1 LRTKNRICVIAVN
14 LVFMELSAED
24 SLRLN
29 VLLAQ
34 NLQAVRID
42 ESKMTVFA
50 LTDKG
55 EARVP
60 LNPNCKDDKYIKQV
74 KAVLSTHV
82 MGSPGG
88 YPVFLKRWTRMGQ
101 ARDESLAQLL
111 MLGEEEAVVAAVHA
125 AGLTDELAE
134 RAWWAMPTAENARR
148 MLEKETVVRGRTGP
162 VLAEFLVEFLP
173 FEEEPRAM
181 IESVRLV
188 LQPGLISE
196 DEKQKLWKRARTKR
210 SFYVGFLHSSPEDLP
225 EVTEPHAMYSQVS
238 EKLQPLVDAGNR
250 YADMVVRVFSDRG
263 QCFINTA
270 VNALKKPSDQE
281 VVESLLDAIAAYFKT
296 IRPAQFTADDI
307 DAISAEAGQHCK
319 TDEDILAVV
328 DQLPELEAVIRAMII
343 LSCLGVKLVNPVFAR
358 TDAIG
363 TMMRKKI
370 QPITDPIFEQLS
382 VLQAGR

>member
-1 LRTKNRICVIAVN
+1 
-14 LVFMELSAED
+14 MDLSAED
-24 SLRLN
+24 NLRLN

-42 ESKMTVFA
+42 ESKMVVVA

-55 EARVP
+55 EAKVP
-60 LNPNCKDDKYIKQV
+60 LNPNCKDEKYIKQV

-148 MLEKETVVRGRTGP
+148 MLEKEAVVKGKTGP

-173 FEEEPRAM
+173 FEEEQRAM

-196 DEKQKLWKRARTKR
+196 EEKQKLWKRARTKR
-210 SFYVGFLHSSPEDLP
+210 SLYVGFMHTVPEELP
-225 EVTEPHAMYSQVS
+225 EEAEPHEQ
-238 EKLQPLVDAGNR
+238 Q
-250 YADMVVRVFSDRG
+250 
-263 QCFINTA
+263 Q
-270 VNALKKPSDQE
+270 
-281 VVESLLDAIAAYFKT
+281 
-296 IRPAQFTADDI
+296 IR
-307 DAISAEAGQHCK
+307 
-319 TDEDILAVV
+319 
-328 DQLPELEAVIRAMII
+328 
-343 LSCLGVKLVNPVFAR
+343 
-358 TDAIG
+358 
-363 TMMRKKI
+363 I
-370 QPITDPIFEQLS
+370 Q
-382 VLQAGR
+382 

>member
-1 LRTKNRICVIAVN
+1 
-14 LVFMELSAED
+14 MDLSAED
-24 SLRLN
+24 NLRLN

-42 ESKMTVFA
+42 ESKMVVLA

-60 LNPNCKDDKYIKQV
+60 LNPNCKDEKYIKQV

-148 MLEKETVVRGRTGP
+148 MLEKEAVVKGKTGP
-162 VLAEFLVEFLP
+162 VLAEFLIEFLP
-173 FEEEPRAM
+173 FEEEQRAM

-196 DEKQKLWKRARTKR
+196 EEKRKLWKRARTKR
-210 SFYVGFLHSSPEDLP
+210 SLYVGFMHTVPEDLP
-225 EVTEPHAMYSQVS
+225 EEAEPHAMHEEIS
-238 EKLQPLVDAGNR
+238 EKLKPLADAGNR
-250 YADMVVRVFSDRG
+250 YADMIVRAFSDRG
-263 QCFINTA
+263 QCFLNTA
-270 VNALKKPSDQE
+270 TQALKKPADQE
-281 VVESLLDAIAAYFKT
+281 VVELLLEAIAAYFSQV
-296 IRPAQFTADDI
+296 RPDSFTADDI
-307 DAISAEAGQHCK
+307 NVMITEVEQLCK
-319 TDEDILAVV
+319 TDDEIQRVLMQSPDLEPAV
-328 DQLPELEAVIRAMII
+328 RAMLI
-343 LSCLGVKLVNPVFAR
+343 LSCLNVKLVNPIFAR

-370 QPITDPIFEQLS
+370 QPITDPIFEQLT
-382 VLQAGR
+382 VLQTKS

>member
-1 LRTKNRICVIAVN
+1 
-14 LVFMELSAED
+14 MDLSAED
-24 SLRLN
+24 TLRLN

-42 ESKMTVFA
+42 ESKMVVFA

-55 EARVP
+55 EAKVP
-60 LNPNCKDDKYIKQV
+60 LNPNCKDEKYIKQV
-74 KAVLSTHV
+74 KAVLSTSV

-148 MLEKETVVRGRTGP
+148 MLEKEAVVRGKTGP
-162 VLAEFLVEFLP
+162 VLAEFLIEFLP
-173 FEEEPRAM
+173 FEEEQRAM

-196 DEKQKLWKRARTKR
+196 EEKQKLWKRARSKR
-210 SFYVGFLHSSPEDLP
+210 SFYVGFLHSVPEDLP
-225 EVTEPHAMYSQVS
+225 VEAEPHIMHDAVS
-238 EKLQPLVDAGNR
+238 EKLKPLAEAGNR
-250 YADMVVRVFSDRG
+250 YADMIVRAYSDKG
-263 QCFINTA
+263 QRFIRTA
-270 VNALKKPSDQE
+270 VEAMKKPADQE
-281 VVESLLDAIAAYFKT
+281 VVESLLDAIAAYF
-296 IRPAQFTADDI
+296 IQVRPENFTTEDI
-307 DAISAEAGQHCK
+307 NAIGDEAEQLCK
-319 TDEDILAVV
+319 TDEEIQAVLQ
-328 DQLPELEAVIRAMII
+328 QLPELEADIRATLL
-343 LSCLGVKLVNPVFAR
+343 LSCLGVKLVNPIFAR

-363 TMMRKKI
+363 SMMRKKI
-370 QPITDPIFEQLS
+370 QPVTEPILEQLA
-382 VLQAGR
+382 VLQAKR

>member
-1 LRTKNRICVIAVN
+1 LYVEVI
-14 LVFMELSAED
+14 FMELSAED
-24 SLRLN
+24 NLRLN

-34 NLQAVRID
+34 KLHAVRID
-42 ESKMTVFA
+42 ESKMVVFA

-55 EARVP
+55 EAKVP
-60 LNPNCKDDKYIKQV
+60 LNPNCKDEKYIKQV

-148 MLEKETVVRGRTGP
+148 MLEKEAVVKGKTGP
-162 VLAEFLVEFLP
+162 VLADFLVEFLP
-173 FEEEPRAM
+173 FEEEQRAM

-188 LQPGLISE
+188 LQPGLISKE
-196 DEKQKLWKRARTKR
+196 EKLKLWKRARAKR
-210 SFYVGFLHSSPEDLP
+210 SFYVGFLHSIPDDLP
-225 EVTEPHAMYSQVS
+225 DETRPHVMYAEVS
-238 EKLQPLVDAGNR
+238 ERLKPLYDAGNR
-250 YADMVVRVFSDRG
+250 YAEMIVRTFSDRG

-270 VNALKKPSDQE
+270 VEALKKPADQE
-281 VVESLLDAIAAYFKT
+281 VVELLLDAIAAYFRSVKPESYT
-296 IRPAQFTADDI
+296 PDDI
-307 DAISAEAGQHCK
+307 DAISREVEQLCRDD
-319 TDEDILAVV
+319 DEIRVV
-328 DQLPELEAVIRAMII
+328 LDHLPELEPAIRAILM
-343 LSCLGVKLVNPVFAR
+343 LSCLSVKLVNPIFAR

-370 QPITDPIFEQLS
+370 QPVTTPIFEQLA
-382 VLQAGR
+382 VLQAGH